1 VTFIRDRDLR
11 SRAAAT
17 SASTPAAAF
26 KRVTAD
32 LLRRVEITMN
42 DLPVRAY
49 ELAYTTGAF
58 NKTLLNSITE
68 FGADNQP
75 FTSQTSATTTTFRIR
90 PGSTRR
96 SPRSAGLAGR
106 QPAQRGG
113 GRGRL
118 GRRQAGRDNATPA
131 PARAAT
137 STSG

>member
-1 VTFIRDRDLR
+1 
-11 SRAAAT
+11 
-17 SASTPAAAF
+17 
-26 KRVTAD
+26 VTAD

-75 FTSQTSATTTTFRIR
+75 FTSQTFSYYNDIQNSSGQYQAFF
-90 PGSTRR
+90 PVGWD
-96 SPRSAGLAGR
+96 SPDR

-118 GRRQAGRDNATPA
+118 GRPAAGVNTLSGRPSRHVGQRRAGRCPGSRRSR
-131 PARAAT
+131 P
-137 STSG
+137 